1 MMQTDGIQLICVKQ
15 QWKKTLIQMFIHH
28 LKGCIHLMSNSLEK
42 IREVI
47 VLNVALKTLGRL
59 ILILKCTGCFFF
71 FFGSFKNNIFVML
84 QETGRLMYQLC
95 KCFNFSFLLKHIV
108 I

>member
-1 MMQTDGIQLICVKQ
+1 
-15 QWKKTLIQMFIHH
+15 
-28 LKGCIHLMSNSLEK
+28 MSNSLEK

-71 FFGSFKNNIFVML
+71 FFLVLLKI
-84 QETGRLMYQLC
+84 T
-95 KCFNFSFLLKHIV
+95 FLLCYKKLAGSCINYV
-108 I
+108 SALIFPFC

>member
-1 MMQTDGIQLICVKQ
+1 
-15 QWKKTLIQMFIHH
+15 
-28 LKGCIHLMSNSLEK
+28 MSNSLEK

>member
-1 MMQTDGIQLICVKQ
+1 
-15 QWKKTLIQMFIHH
+15 
-28 LKGCIHLMSNSLEK
+28 MSNSLEK

-59 ILILKCTGCFFF
+59 ILILKCTGFFFF

-95 KCFNFSFLLKHIV
+95 KCFNFSFLLKHTV

>member
-1 MMQTDGIQLICVKQ
+1 
-15 QWKKTLIQMFIHH
+15 
-28 LKGCIHLMSNSLEK
+28 MSNSLEK

-71 FFGSFKNNIFVML
+71 FFWFF
-84 QETGRLMYQLC
+84 
-95 KCFNFSFLLKHIV
+95 
-108 I
+108 

>member
-1 MMQTDGIQLICVKQ
+1 
-15 QWKKTLIQMFIHH
+15 MFIHH

-59 ILILKCTGCFFF
+59 ILILKCTGVFFYLVLL
-71 FFGSFKNNIFVML
+71 KI
-84 QETGRLMYQLC
+84 T
-95 KCFNFSFLLKHIV
+95 FLLCYKKLAGSCINYV
-108 I
+108 SALIFPFC

>member
-59 ILILKCTGCFFF
+59 ILILKCTGWFFF
-71 FFGSFKNNIFVML
+71 FLVLLKI
-84 QETGRLMYQLC
+84 T
-95 KCFNFSFLLKHIV
+95 FLLCYKKLAGSCINYV
-108 I
+108 SALIFPFC

>member
-59 ILILKCTGCFFF
+59 ILILKCTGCLFFF
-71 FFGSFKNNIFVML
+71 LVLLKI
-84 QETGRLMYQLC
+84 T
-95 KCFNFSFLLKHIV
+95 FLLCYKKLAGSCINYV
-108 I
+108 SALIFPFC

>member
-15 QWKKTLIQMFIHH
+15 QWKETLIQMFIHH

-59 ILILKCTGCFFF
+59 VLILKCTGFFLGF
-71 FFGSFKNNIFVML
+71 FLVLLKI
-84 QETGRLMYQLC
+84 T
-95 KCFNFSFLLKHIV
+95 FLLCYKKLAGSCINYV
-108 I
+108 SVLIFPFC